1 MAAAVNRVALRL
13 TDAVAA
19 PKLPSM
25 RIRALAI
32 IFAGLAIAGPIPTAH
47 AELANGIRAIVHD
60 AIITYEE
67 VESLIPDVVW
77 RQFRNQP
84 ELLQK
89 KLEQLRNENLEIMI
103 EHQLILHEFKTA
115 GYNLPESVIEDE
127 VQQRIHDKYSDR
139 TKLTKTLQ
147 SEGMTYEKFKQQIRE
162 QFIVGAL
169 RQK

>member
-1 MAAAVNRVALRL
+1 MAAAIDRLDRLDRRL
-13 TDAVAA
+13 THAVAA
-19 PKLPSM
+19 PKLPPM
-25 RIRALAI
+25 RIQALAI
-32 IFAGLAIAGPIPTAH
+32 IFTGLAMAGPLPTAY

-103 EHQLILHEFKTA
+103 EHQLIL
-115 GYNLPESVIEDE
+115 
-127 VQQRIHDKYSDR
+127 
-139 TKLTKTLQ
+139 
-147 SEGMTYEKFKQQIRE
+147 
-162 QFIVGAL
+162 
-169 RQK
+169 